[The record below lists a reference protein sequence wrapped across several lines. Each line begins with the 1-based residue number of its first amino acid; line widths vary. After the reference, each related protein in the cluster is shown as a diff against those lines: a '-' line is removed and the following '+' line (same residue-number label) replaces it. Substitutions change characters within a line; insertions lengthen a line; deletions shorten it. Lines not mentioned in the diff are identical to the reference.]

1 MPEWI
6 PTQSSA
12 KGRLVLTA
20 LVQFAQTGYDD
31 VSVSDL
37 SAAAGVTTGSLYHH
51 FGSKLGLYDIVRTD
65 VERRV
70 LDRLQGAV
78 AARATDPPEEA
89 AHAALLVAFDFLVD
103 HGFARLLAAP
113 HPDRPDDPIERYIA
127 SVADHQ
133 GIPIGSVLI
142 AAWRAVLQAVVDGI
156 RADRARAA
164 LAALCSKDPNAR

>member
-20 LVQFAQTGYDD
+20 LTQFSETGYND
-31 VSVSDL
+31 VGVSDL
-37 SAAAGVTTGSLYHH
+37 STAAGVTTGSLYHH
-51 FGSKLGLYDIVRTD
+51 FGSKLALYDLVRTD

-78 AARATDPPEEA
+78 AARAADGPGEA

-103 HGFARLLAAP
+103 QGFARLIAAP
-113 HPDRPDDPIERYIA
+113 HPDRPGDPIERYIA
-127 SVADHQ
+127 SVADQQ
-133 GIPIGSVLI
+133 GVPIGSVLV
-142 AAWRAVLQAVVDGI
+142 AAWRAMLRAVVDDI

-164 LAALCSKDPNAR
+164 LVALCIKKPNVR